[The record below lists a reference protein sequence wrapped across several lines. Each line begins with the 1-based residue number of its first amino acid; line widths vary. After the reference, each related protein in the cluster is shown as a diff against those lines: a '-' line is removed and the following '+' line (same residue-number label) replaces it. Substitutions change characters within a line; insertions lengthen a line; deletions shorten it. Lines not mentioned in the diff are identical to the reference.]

1 MTRQEIIDALNFCV
15 SDVRFPREECGEA
28 CTLYPAK
35 GESVECTECINNVMR
50 NAAWMLSL
58 ETGVFDNTERA
69 LLLYIPM
76 GYTRLTAEK
85 DEKNTY
91 VVVAMSDTNRSDAI
105 GTMQPLQDGEK
116 IRPVIYIQF
125 EDWRQA
131 ASWSKHFDYVAK
143 RMRKEAESK
152 HDID

>member
-1 MTRQEIIDALNFCV
+1 MTRQEIIDALSFCV
-15 SDVRFPREECGEA
+15 SDARFPREERCED
-28 CTLYPAK
+28 CPLYPAQ
-35 GESVECTECINNVMR
+35 GETVECTECINNVLR

-76 GYTRLTAEK
+76 GYTRLATEK

-91 VVVAMSDTNRSDAI
+91 VVVEMSNKNRSDAI
-105 GTMQPLQDGEK
+105 GTRQPLQDGEK
-116 IRPVIYIQF
+116 ISPVVYIQF

-143 RMRKEAESK
+143 QMRKEAESK

>member
-1 MTRQEIIDALNFCV
+1 ML
-15 SDVRFPREECGEA
+15 
-28 CTLYPAK
+28 
-35 GESVECTECINNVMR
+35 R

-76 GYTRLTAEK
+76 GYTRLAAEK

-105 GTMQPLQDGEK
+105 GTRQPLQDGEK
-116 IRPVIYIQF
+116 IHPVALYPV
-125 EDWRQA
+125 RGLA
-131 ASWSKHFDYVAK
+131 AGCKLERTLRLRGKTDEEGG
-143 RMRKEAESK
+143 RG
-152 HDID
+152 

>member
-1 MTRQEIIDALNFCV
+1 MTRQEIIDALSFCV
-15 SDVRFPREECGEA
+15 SDARFPREERCED
-28 CTLYPAK
+28 CPLYPAQ
-35 GESVECTECINNVMR
+35 GETVECTECINNVLR

-76 GYTRLTAEK
+76 GYTRLATEK

-91 VVVAMSDTNRSDAI
+91 VVVEMSNKNRSDAI
-105 GTMQPLQDGEK
+105 GTRQPLQDGEK
-116 IRPVIYIQF
+116 IRPVAYIPF

-131 ASWSKHFDYVAK
+131 ASWSEHFDYVAK
-143 RMRKEAESK
+143 QMKKEAEAK
-152 HDID
+152 HGID

>member
-1 MTRQEIIDALNFCV
+1 MTRQEIIDALSFCA
-15 SDVRFPREECGEA
+15 SDARFPREERCEA
-28 CTLYPAK
+28 CTLYLAK
-35 GESVECTECINNVMR
+35 GESVDCTGCINNVLR

-105 GTMQPLQDGEK
+105 GTRQPLQDGEK
-116 IRPVIYIQF
+116 IRPVVYIQF

-131 ASWSKHFDYVAK
+131 ASWSEHFDHVAK
-143 RMRKEAESK
+143 QMKKEAEAK
-152 HDID
+152 HGID

>member
-1 MTRQEIIDALNFCV
+1 MTRQEIIDALSFCI
-15 SDVRFPREECGEA
+15 SDARFPREECGEV
-28 CTLYPAK
+28 CPLYPAK
-35 GESVECTECINNVMR
+35 GESGECQGCINNVMR

-76 GYTRLTAEK
+76 GYTRLTEEK

-105 GTMQPLQDGEK
+105 GTRQPLQDGEK
-116 IRPVIYIQF
+116 IRPVVYIPF

-131 ASWSKHFDYVAK
+131 ASWSERFDHVAK
-143 RMRKEAESK
+143 QMKKEAEAK
-152 HDID
+152 HGID

>member
-1 MTRQEIIDALNFCV
+1 MTRQEIIDALIFCV
-15 SDVRFPREECGEA
+15 SDARFPREERCED
-28 CTLYPAK
+28 CPLYTAK
-35 GESVECTECINNVMR
+35 GETVECTECINNVLR

-69 LLLYIPM
+69 ILLYIPM
-76 GYTRLTAEK
+76 GYTRLATEK

-91 VVVAMSDTNRSDAI
+91 VVVEMSNKNRSDAI
-105 GTMQPLQDGEK
+105 GTRQPLQDGEK

-131 ASWSKHFDYVAK
+131 ASWSEHFDHVAK
-143 RMRKEAESK
+143 QMRKEAESK

>member
-1 MTRQEIIDALNFCV
+1 MTRQEIIDALSFCV
-15 SDVRFPREECGEA
+15 SGARFPREERCES

-35 GESVECTECINNVMR
+35 GESGDCTGCINNVLR

-91 VVVAMSDTNRSDAI
+91 VVVEMSNKNRSDAI
-105 GTMQPLQDGEK
+105 GTRQPLQDGEK
-116 IRPVIYIQF
+116 IRPVAYIPF

-131 ASWSKHFDYVAK
+131 ASWSEHFDYVAK
-143 RMRKEAESK
+143 QMKKEAEAK
-152 HDID
+152 HGID